1 MEEIESVGVTDAV
14 VDEMIEAEIEE
25 EIGNANCFDCK
36 TAKMQMRNYISFD
49 SIIHILKYLFLIFSG
64 MAVDVQ
70 YGLTNTGLQHELTIE
85 LQ

>member
-36 TAKMQMRNYISFD
+36 TAKMQFD

>member
-25 EIGNANCFDCK
+25 EIGNANCFNCK
-36 TAKMQMRNYISFD
+36 TAKTQKYISFD

>member
-25 EIGNANCFDCK
+25 EIG
-36 TAKMQMRNYISFD
+36 
-49 SIIHILKYLFLIFSG
+49 

>member
-25 EIGNANCFDCK
+25 EIGNANCFNCK
-36 TAKMQMRNYISFD
+36 TAKTQYISFY
-49 SIIHILKYLFLIFSG
+49 SIVHILKYLFLIFSG

>member
-25 EIGNANCFDCK
+25 EIGNANCFNCK
-36 TAKMQMRNYISFD
+36 TSKTQISFD

>member
-14 VDEMIEAEIEE
+14 VDEMIEAEIED
-25 EIGNANCFDCK
+25 EIGNANCFNCK
-36 TAKMQMRNYISFD
+36 TAKKYISFD

>member
-36 TAKMQMRNYISFD
+36 TAKTFD